1 MNKKLYNMNKSSLT
15 SEEQSKV
22 KKQEIINELSKKGVD
37 NHDELAIIL
46 NVLEENIA
54 ILKESKNRDE
64 LIALLEKRH
73 SIKESVR
80 GE

>member
-22 KKQEIINELSKKGVD
+22 KKQEIIHELSKNGVD

-46 NVLEENIA
+46 NVLEDNLES
-54 ILKESKNRDE
+54 LKESKNKDE

>member
-22 KKQEIINELSKKGVD
+22 KKQEIINELSKNGVD

-46 NVLEENIA
+46 NVLEDNIDL
-54 ILKESKNRDE
+54 LKESVYLSE
-64 LIALLEKRH
+64 LKDLLEKR
-73 SIKESVR
+73 KQVKQLLK